1 MSSNFSESWLE
12 WAIQIEDE
20 AACDIEAGLDLGQ
33 YLGQYLAK
41 SQGYISHEKLMSI
54 LQEEL
59 GAILSQED
67 LEVIAKKTEN
77 CVRDYIKKKFH
88 NFDVA

>member
-20 AACDIEAGLDLGQ
+20 AACDVEAGLDLGQ

-41 SQGYISHEKLMSI
+41 SQGYISHEKLISM

-67 LEVIAKKTEN
+67 LEVIARETEN
-77 CVRDYIKKKFH
+77 QVRNYIQKKFH
-88 NFDVA
+88 NCDVA